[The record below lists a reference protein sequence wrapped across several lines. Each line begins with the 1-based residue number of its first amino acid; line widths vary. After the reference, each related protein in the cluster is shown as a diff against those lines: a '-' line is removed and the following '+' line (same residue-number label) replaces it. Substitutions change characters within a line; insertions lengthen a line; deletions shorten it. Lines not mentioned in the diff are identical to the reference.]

1 MRPEFLLIPFGAVLV
16 AAISTAA
23 SKAFPAAAWILY
35 GGWLSALALVV
46 LWVVL
51 DLANFKAMFARKGA
65 KYGASSGLVV
75 FLTIAVITGVATLTS
90 RPRFDKSVDLS
101 KSKVNTL
108 SDQSLKIIDTLEK
121 RKVEVDVL
129 AFFQDQETK
138 KQFQDLLGLYLVRGA
153 NLNID
158 YVDPNRDPTRAIGE
172 KLTSGN
178 TVIFRTRSTTAPQEA
193 RISTFNEEKITN
205 ALVKVLKDKP
215 KQIYFTKGHGEN
227 ALRGTD
233 PAGLN
238 TMAVE
243 LEGNK
248 YEVKELSLLEEAKV
262 PEQADLVVIAGPKY
276 DFKVEETRLLE
287 EHLKRG
293 GALLVTVEA
302 MVPVPVLNGLLEKYG
317 IKAANDLLILRPD
330 DPRAQFLG
338 QNNAIVTD
346 FDSASPLTKDFS
358 AQSKVAVILPS
369 SRSVEEVANNAAGMK
384 VSMVAKTAPIIIR
397 VKNVNSRA
405 DVGSGKI
412 GPDRIESGTFP
423 VMAIATGKPTAP
435 VTAKADANKTPATD
449 MPAPS
454 DSQPGNK
461 ETRLV
466 VVGSSQFATN
476 QGVAGQ
482 ENRDLFLNAINF
494 LLQDEDFISIRPK
507 DPTAS
512 TLNLTTEMSRLN
524 LLLLT
529 WIYPFMFLGAG
540 VGFWMW
546 RRAT

>member
-1 MRPEFLLIPFGAVLV
+1 MRPEFLFIPFGAVLV

-23 SKAFPAAAWILY
+23 SKAFPAATWILY

-65 KYGASSGLVV
+65 KYGASSGVV
-75 FLTIAVITGVATLTS
+75 VLMAIAVLAAIATLTS
-90 RPRFDKSVDLS
+90 RPRFDKSIDLS

-108 SDQSLKIIDTLEK
+108 ADQSHKAIDTLEK
-121 RKVEVDVL
+121 RKVDVEVI
-129 AFFQDQETK
+129 AFFQDQEAK
-138 KQFQDLLGLYLVRGA
+138 KQFQDLIGLYLSKGA
-153 NLNID
+153 NLTVD

-178 TVIFRTRSTTAPQEA
+178 TVIFRSKSGQTSQEA
-193 RISTFNEEKITN
+193 RITTFNEEKVTN
-205 ALVKVLKDKP
+205 ALIKVLKEKP

-227 ALRGTD
+227 AVRGTE

-238 TMAVE
+238 MMIVE

-293 GALLVTVEA
+293 GGLLVMVEA
-302 MVPVPVLNGLLEKYG
+302 MVPVPALNGLLEKYG
-317 IKAANDLLILRPD
+317 IKASSDLLILRPD
-330 DPRAQFLG
+330 DPRAAFLG

-346 FDSASPLTKDFS
+346 FDSTSPLTKDFA

-369 SRSVEEVANNAAGMK
+369 SRSVEEVPNNAAGMK

-405 DVGSGKI
+405 DVGAGKI
-412 GPDRIESGTFP
+412 GNERIESGTFP
-423 VMAIATGKPTAP
+423 VMAVATGKPTP
-435 VTAKADANKTPATD
+435 PQTAKADDSNGPATD
-449 MPAPS
+449 TPAVAEG
-454 DSQPGNK
+454 QAGK
-461 ETRLV
+461 QETRIV
-466 VVGSSQFATN
+466 VVGSAQFATN
-476 QGVAGQ
+476 QAVSGQ
-482 ENRDLFLNAINF
+482 ENRDFFLNAITF

-529 WIYPFMFLGAG
+529 WIYPLVFLGAG

-546 RRAT
+546 RRAA